1 MMSFET
7 NPFGWKEDNITGA
20 VGSVSLTRMD
30 GTVIP
35 VENLPEEIEV
45 ITFVE
50 RITSCVDLS
59 DSLKSVPKRSV
70 FPTSLLDSPSK
81 A

>member
-7 NPFGWKEDNITGA
+7 NPFGWKEENITGT

-45 ITFVE
+45 IAFAA
-50 RITSCVDLS
+50 RITSFNDLS
-59 DSLKSVPKRSV
+59 NILKSVPKKNKQKKQLNV
-70 FPTSLLDSPSK
+70 LPTCF
-81 A
+81 

>member
-7 NPFGWKEDNITGA
+7 NPYSWKDENITGT

-45 ITFVE
+45 VSGFRYIP
-50 RITSCVDLS
+50 L
-59 DSLKSVPKRSV
+59 
-70 FPTSLLDSPSK
+70 
-81 A
+81 

>member
-1 MMSFET
+1 MMSFEI
-7 NPFGWKEDNITGA
+7 NPFAWKEGNITGS

-45 ITFVE
+45 ITFVP
-50 RITSCVDLS
+50 RITSCFEFSNIMKLATQ
-59 DSLKSVPKRSV
+59 KA
-70 FPTSLLDSPSK
+70 FPQPPF
-81 A
+81 